1 MVRVPVHK
9 FAILG
14 EPILVARVGAQ
25 RDGPRSRL
33 GLRQEDV
40 SKRQFRGV
48 QPPHRHARI
57 GRQAR
62 SRMRVKLDGGSNDGP
77 LLAFAELA
85 HSH

>member
-25 RDGPRSRL
+25 RDRPRTLL

-40 SKRQFRGV
+40 GKRQFRGV
-48 QPPHRHARI
+48 QPPHRDARV
-57 GRQAR
+57 GAQAT
-62 SRMRVKLDGGSNDGP
+62 SRM
-77 LLAFAELA
+77 
-85 HSH
+85 

>member
-14 EPILVARVGAQ
+14 EPILVARVRAQ

-40 SKRQFRGV
+40 GKRQFRGV
-48 QPPHRHARI
+48 QPPHRHAR
-57 GRQAR
+57 
-62 SRMRVKLDGGSNDGP
+62 VGG
-77 LLAFAELA
+77 
-85 HSH
+85 